1 MNEPT
6 MYQIRIKGHLDAT
19 LAGWFEDLTVTNLA
33 SGDAVLTGSLPD
45 QAALQGVLNRISNLG
60 LTLVSLNTVPGDS
73 T

>member
-1 MNEPT
+1 MNELT
-6 MYQIRIKGHLDAT
+6 IYEIRIKGHLDVT
-19 LAGWFEDLTVTNLA
+19 LASWFEDLTVSNLA

-60 LTLVSLNTVPGDS
+60 LSLVSVNTAPGDL